1 MQPCR
6 RGRFGRVYVTSDF
19 IRINRAPVLTL
30 WAAVVA
36 EFLGFDPDEA
46 LTLGK
51 ALAGLTAQS
60 KGQRLGIFTPS
71 PEAVRKE
78 RAKKPKAAGVLR
90 VALLGRAMPVTRTDF
105 GLRAVDKDQ
114 QPMAPTGVAKYLASK
129 FGERLPEVRGAM
141 EKLAQ
146 SQGRE
151 ALATK
156 AFQLYEAFRPEIPEG
171 ERGWGAKGTLSLEKI
186 AQAKA
191 ER

>member
-1 MQPCR
+1 M
-6 RGRFGRVYVTSDF
+6 TSDA

-36 EFLGFDPDEA
+36 ESLGFDPDEA

-51 ALAGLTAQS
+51 ALAGITAQS

-78 RAKKPKAAGVLR
+78 RAKKAKAAGVLR
-90 VALLGRAMPVTRTDF
+90 VALLGRAVPVLRTDF
-105 GLRAVDKDQ
+105 GLRAVDKEQ
-114 QPMAPTGVAKYLASK
+114 KPMAPTSVAKYLQSK

-146 SQGRE
+146 SQGPE
-151 ALATK
+151 ALANK

-171 ERGWGAKGTLSLEKI
+171 EGGWGAKGKLSLKKI
-186 AQAKA
+186 QELA
-191 ER
+191 ESS